1 MRAMRARRGYGCG
14 VGRLLMQS
22 PVLISILSGLCG
34 CALLGFP
41 ALAGQEYGAWN
52 LVLATGVVSH
62 LTPGEPERLSCIGQA
77 QSVTP
82 APADELDRI
91 GSAVLFKGQFPE
103 RIRTEIEIAGP
114 GDTVAT
120 FAKGDSRKERCPAQR
135 FQPLEWR
142 MSTRRSTV

>member
-1 MRAMRARRGYGCG
+1 
-14 VGRLLMQS
+14 LLCNGFYNSQAVAF
-22 PVLISILSGLCG
+22 PSGLYG
-34 CALLGFP
+34 RALLDFP

-91 GSAVLFKGQFPE
+91 GPAVLFKGQFLE
-103 RIRTEIEIAGP
+103 CIRTEIEIAGP
-114 GDTVAT
+114 GDTVAA
-120 FAKGDSRKERCPAQR
+120 FAKGDARKERCPAQR
-135 FQPLEWR
+135 LQTP
-142 MSTRRSTV
+142 

>member
-1 MRAMRARRGYGCG
+1 MHI
-14 VGRLLMQS
+14 

-34 CALLGFP
+34 RTLLSFP

-62 LTPGEPERLSCIGQA
+62 LTPGEPKSLSGIGQA

-91 GSAVLFKGQFPE
+91 GPAVLFKGQFPE
-103 RIRTEIEIAGP
+103 RICTEIEIAGP

-120 FAKGDSRKERCPAQR
+120 FAKGDARKERCSAQR
-135 FQPLEWR
+135 LQTPR
-142 MSTRRSTV
+142 V